1 MRSRSSSATSSTS
14 AKSLPAD
21 NIQIFVDIS
30 GDKTIPL
37 NVRPSNTVS
46 DVLDFLSASTTL
58 PQDVRLLHSG
68 HHLQPS
74 STVAELALQPATTL
88 HLLSPLRGGT
98 APIDS
103 SATTTDMTATL
114 PATEEP
120 SQSTTTTS
128 TSGNATPIS
137 TSTRRSA
144 TSTPVHTVKKSNKPR
159 CSHPPCKAAAQPI
172 VGDCGFCQKRFC
184 GKHRMLESHACE
196 GLEDAKQADRDRNTN
211 KLQGERT
218 VMLRGI

>member
-1 MRSRSSSATSSTS
+1 MRSRSSSSTSSTS

-30 GDKTIPL
+30 GGKTIPL

-46 DVLDFLSASTTL
+46 DVLDFLSASTSL
-58 PQDVRLLHSG
+58 PADVRLLHSG
-68 HHLQPS
+68 HHLLPS

-98 APIDS
+98 ASTEDS
-103 SATTTDMTATL
+103 ASATDMTATL
-114 PATEEP
+114 PSVEAHP
-120 SQSTTTTS
+120 QPATTTS
-128 TSGNATPIS
+128 SGTATP
-137 TSTRRSA
+137 TSTA
-144 TSTPVHTVKKSNKPR
+144 TSTASTPVHTTRKSNKPR
-159 CSHPPCKAAAQPI
+159 CSHPPCKAFAQPI

-196 GLEDAKQADRDRNTN
+196 GLEEAKQADKDRNTN
-211 KLQGERT
+211 KLQSERT